1 MGSLQSHRSFKICK
15 QGHQDAVLLALKLS
29 GCEPKKSGS
38 IETDRKHSPLGILKA
53 PWLCWCLSFSQVTP
67 VSDFWPGVYDCF
79 KVKCVLICYNSN
91 KRFIKV
97 FFAGEGRME
106 EQRHPIYHKRLGST
120 TKPKEGQCFW
130 EGGGCS
136 HHWRS
141 SWSLVRDIWEGICA
155 FVWVRGTKKENQ
167 SRMFSPMLSKPEF
180 SLLWIKKDFIFKKW
194 SNNKS
199 FVITLGQVFLLYLE
213 VVILYLTNVQGAEG
227 LHHTGYL
234 WTRLIS
240 SSLLKDFLW
249 FQSETTYSGRCREP
263 QNPSALKI
271 SVQALR

>member
-1 MGSLQSHRSFKICK
+1 MQAGTP
-15 QGHQDAVLLALKLS
+15 GTVLLALKLS

-67 VSDFWPGVYDCF
+67 VSDFWPRVYDCF

-97 FFAGEGRME
+97 FFFFLLERAEWKSKDIQSITKDWV
-106 EQRHPIYHKRLGST
+106 QRLNQRRANVS
-120 TKPKEGQCFW
+120 ER

-180 SLLWIKKDFIFKKW
+180 SLLWIKKDFI
-194 SNNKS
+194 
-199 FVITLGQVFLLYLE
+199 
-213 VVILYLTNVQGAEG
+213 
-227 LHHTGYL
+227 
-234 WTRLIS
+234 
-240 SSLLKDFLW
+240 
-249 FQSETTYSGRCREP
+249 
-263 QNPSALKI
+263 
-271 SVQALR
+271 